1 MQLPFEILHI
11 HKGETLEAYEV
22 INETHYLRIVTLAP
36 LRNGFIVTSNLEL
49 RTARF
54 PEIFHDFQTA
64 YAQYYR
70 RLTEYLTLE
79 RRMPPD
85 AEMPR

>member
-11 HKGETLEAYEV
+11 HKGETIEAYEV
-22 INETHYLRIVTLAP
+22 INEMYYLRIVTLAP
-36 LRNGFIVTSNLEL
+36 LRDGFVVTSNLDL
-49 RTARF
+49 RTAKIAETY
-54 PEIFHDFQTA
+54 PNFQTA
-64 YAQYYR
+64 YVQYYL

-79 RRMPPD
+79 RRVTPD